1 MQRPSSPAGR
11 LSVTRGLKHV
21 LLAGLLGLVA
31 AMFGTQVVV
40 AAAFGGVVALIVG
53 VLLVTAAVSGLAI
66 VLDRTVGPRLGDT
79 DGSVNRGTLLGVAG
93 CALVLVLGWTALQN
107 DIGDDVPVL
116 LRYAAAAPVFA
127 AIAALQWA
135 GVLRRVT
142 AVVLITV
149 GAVVVVPRWQDS
161 IAEDR
166 REKIALEIGTTA
178 RPWVTEI
185 DGLEGLAPR
194 ATGSEY
200 LWTDYLAEGDP
211 TPVVSLLRIPNSGA
225 MGGDP
230 CRGVFHTPEG
240 TVETTTCTTVDGVTW
255 RRASA
260 GSWEQLVRR
269 VDGTW
274 LGATARPDVPE
285 RLLDEALRNA
295 RPMSDDAYDDWLD
308 VMLSVPL
315 S

>member
-1 MQRPSSPAGR
+1 VPTPVRTPPI
-11 LSVTRGLKHV
+11 VRGLAHV
-21 LLAGLLGLVA
+21 LLAGLLGMVA
-31 AMFGTQVVV
+31 TMFGAQVVI
-40 AAAFGGVVALIVG
+40 AGLFGGYLALILG
-53 VLLVTAAVSGLAI
+53 VLVVIAAVSGLAI
-66 VLDRTVGPRLGDT
+66 ALDRAVGPGVGCT
-79 DGSVNRGTLLGVAG
+79 DSSVNRGTLLGVAG
-93 CALVLVLGWTALQN
+93 CTLVLALGWTALQR

-127 AIAALQWA
+127 AITALQWP

-142 AVVLITV
+142 ATALIGV
-149 GAVVVVPRWQDS
+149 GAVLLVPRLQGPT
-161 IAEDR
+161 AEDR
-166 REKIALEIGTTA
+166 RETILLEIGTTA

-200 LWTDYLAEGDP
+200 LWTDYVGEDDP
-211 TPVVSLLRIPNSGA
+211 TPVVSLLRMPNAAA

-240 TVETTTCTTVDGVTW
+240 TLETTTCLSTDGVTW
-255 RRASA
+255 RREAA
-260 GSWEQLVRR
+260 GRWQQLVRR

-285 RLLDEALRNA
+285 RLLEEALRNA

-308 VMLSVPL
+308 VMLTVPL

>member
-1 MQRPSSPAGR
+1 M
-11 LSVTRGLKHV
+11 
-21 LLAGLLGLVA
+21 
-31 AMFGTQVVV
+31 
-40 AAAFGGVVALIVG
+40 
-53 VLLVTAAVSGLAI
+53 LLVIAAVSGLAI
-66 VLDRTVGPRLGDT
+66 ALDRTVGPGLGDT
-79 DGSVNRGTLLGVAG
+79 DGSINRGTLLGVAG
-93 CALVLVLGWTALQN
+93 CVTVLVLGWTALQN

-116 LRYAAAAPVFA
+116 LRFAAAAPVFA
-127 AIAALQWA
+127 AIAALQWP
-135 GVLRRVT
+135 GVLRWVT
-142 AVVLITV
+142 ATVLVAV

-166 REKIALEIGTTA
+166 NEKIALEIGTTA

-185 DGLEGLAPR
+185 EELEGLAPR

-200 LWTDYLAEGDP
+200 LWTDYVAEGDP

-240 TVETTTCTTVDGVTW
+240 TLETTSCTSADGITW
-255 RRASA
+255 RRESA
-260 GSWEQLVRR
+260 EPWQQLVRR

-285 RLLDEALRNA
+285 RLLEEALRNA